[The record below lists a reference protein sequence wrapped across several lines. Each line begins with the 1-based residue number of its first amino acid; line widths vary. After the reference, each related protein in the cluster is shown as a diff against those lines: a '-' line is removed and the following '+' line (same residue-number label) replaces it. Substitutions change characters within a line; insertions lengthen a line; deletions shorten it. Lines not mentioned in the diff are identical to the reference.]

1 MREINITKEE
11 FCKVMDKI
19 QKTWEWKC
27 KIDDALGAVI
37 DMPDLSDV
45 VIDLLNK
52 LLGIENDEHD
62 LINSDISYF
71 CWELDFGKKWTPE
84 SLIVDG
90 KSIDISTVEN
100 LYDYLISD

>member
-19 QKTWEWKC
+19 QKTWEWEC

-52 LLGIENDEHD
+52 LLGIEYDEHD
-62 LINSDISYF
+62 PIDSDISYF

-84 SLIVDG
+84 SLIVDD
-90 KSIDISTVEN
+90 KSIDISTAEN

>member
-19 QKTWEWKC
+19 QKTWEWEC

-52 LLGIENDEHD
+52 LLGIDPID
-62 LINSDISYF
+62 SDISYF
-71 CWELDFGKKWTPE
+71 CWELDFGKKWTPG
-84 SLIVDG
+84 SLIVDV
-90 KSIDISTVEN
+90 KSIDISTAEK